1 MDANYPLPE
10 QFFDVQSGVMDN
22 PSHDER
28 RAVWRMAAG
37 GVILGTL
44 GVFLLES
51 GSDAASAAWFRCAF
65 GLLALT
71 LWARATGRAPLWRLP
86 AGTLGRVALAAG
98 LVVLSWVAFFAAI
111 QRLSVGLATVVFHVQ
126 PLCLM
131 LAGAW
136 WLGEPLPRARIAAVL
151 LALLGLALA
160 TGWLGSG
167 AAVSL
172 VGVALCGVAV
182 AGQTVVGLLLRARTP
197 VPPLALAWW
206 QCAVGSLVLWPW
218 LLFSGWPAWGV
229 AWGWL
234 AALGVVHT
242 GLAYV
247 LIYGGMARLNT
258 SRTALLQFV
267 YPAVTLLSDALIYQ
281 RWLAPGQLLGVAL
294 MAMALWWGSRPGG
307 RSGDGSPTPAAANA
321 AATSSGRAR

>member
-1 MDANYPLPE
+1 MDHPT
-10 QFFDVQSGVMDN
+10 
-22 PSHDER
+22 HDQR
-28 RAVWRMAAG
+28 GAAWRMAAG
-37 GVILGTL
+37 GALLGTL

-65 GLLALT
+65 GLIALT
-71 LWARATGRAPLWRLP
+71 LWAWVTARAPLWRLP
-86 AGTLGRVALAAG
+86 PGTLGRVVLAAG
-98 LVVLSWVAFFAAI
+98 MVVLSWVVFFAAI

-160 TGWLGSG
+160 TGLIGSG
-167 AAVSL
+167 ASVSL
-172 VGVALCGVAV
+172 VGLALCGVAV
-182 AGQTVVGLLLRARTP
+182 VGQTVVGLLLRARTP

-218 LLFSGWPAWGV
+218 LLFGGWPGWGP

-247 LIYGGMARLNT
+247 LIYGGMSRLGT
-258 SRTALLQFV
+258 SHTALLQFV
-267 YPAVTLLSDALIYQ
+267 YPAVTLLCDALVYQ

-294 MAMALWWGSRPGG
+294 MALALWWGSRPTAE
-307 RSGDGSPTPAAANA
+307 SLTPPAASA
-321 AATSSGRAR
+321 ASTPSARAR

>member
-1 MDANYPLPE
+1 MNNAA
-10 QFFDVQSGVMDN
+10 S
-22 PSHDER
+22 DER
-28 RAVWRMAAG
+28 RAAWRMAAG
-37 GVILGTL
+37 GALLGTL

-71 LWARATGRAPLWRLP
+71 LWARVTARAPLWQLP
-86 AGTLGRVALAAG
+86 PGALGRVVLAAG
-98 LVVLSWVAFFAAI
+98 LVVLSWVVFFAAI

-136 WLGEPLPRARIAAVL
+136 WLGEPLPRARIAAVV

-160 TGWLGSG
+160 TGLFGGG
-167 AAVSL
+167 AAVSV

-182 AGQTVVGLLLRARTP
+182 AGQTLVGLLLRARTP

-218 LLFSGWPAWGV
+218 LLLGGWPAWGP

-234 AALGVVHT
+234 AALGIVHT

-247 LIYGGMARLNT
+247 LIYGGMSRLTT
-258 SRTALLQFV
+258 SRSALLQFV
-267 YPAVTLLSDALIYQ
+267 YPAVTLLCDALVYE
-281 RWLAPGQLLGVAL
+281 RWLSPAQLLGVSL
-294 MAMALWWGSRPGG
+294 MALALWWGGRSSGTQPGGSLTPPAASAASRP
-307 RSGDGSPTPAAANA
+307 SA
-321 AATSSGRAR
+321 RAR